1 MLPAAV
7 HTWHPVHDSLVQI
20 SRLFGAFQM
29 KDKLSIVLLILLSVY
44 SCRTDTETNTQA
56 VKATIL
62 RYNQLLA
69 EGYANMNMNPLQ
81 EVATADQAGKEYR
94 HMAALGE
101 AKIRMEAALK
111 SIEFAGIVVSRDGT
125 ASAVTKEVWDYT
137 HLHVR
142 TRTPGAKQK
151 NVVYA
156 LKYELK
162 KENTRWR
169 VASIETIDQKESSSR
184 QAN

>member
-1 MLPAAV
+1 MKKTL
-7 HTWHPVHDSLVQI
+7 SL
-20 SRLFGAFQM
+20 A
-29 KDKLSIVLLILLSVY
+29 LLIFFGVY
-44 SCRTDTETNTQA
+44 GCPTSPDPTTQA
-56 VKATIL
+56 VKDTIL

-101 AKIRMEAALK
+101 ANIRMAAALK
-111 SIEFAGIVVSRDGT
+111 SIEFSAVVVSRDGS

-137 HLHVR
+137 HLDVR
-142 TRTPGAKQK
+142 TRTPVTKQQDI
-151 NVVYA
+151 VYT

-162 KENTRWR
+162 QENRRWL
-169 VASIETIDQKESSSR
+169 VASIETIGQKESSTHR
-184 QAN
+184 AN